1 VFVQRLREAGGLGNG
16 IGFASFLLPS
26 SIDYVCG
33 REISKTINPSND
45 EYKLSINNES
55 EAAYAKRSF
64 HETDE
69 SKGKIKTV

>member
-1 VFVQRLREAGGLGNG
+1 VICSICVRP
-16 IGFASFLLPS
+16 GFASFLLPS

-55 EAAYAKRSF
+55 ETDIYAKKERGF
-64 HETDE
+64 HKTDE
-69 SKGKIKTV
+69 SKGK